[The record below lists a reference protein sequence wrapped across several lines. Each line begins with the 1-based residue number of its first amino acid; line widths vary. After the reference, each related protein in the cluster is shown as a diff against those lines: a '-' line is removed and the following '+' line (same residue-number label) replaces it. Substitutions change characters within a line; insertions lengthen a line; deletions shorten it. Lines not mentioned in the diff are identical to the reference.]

1 MALVNTNFSLNI
13 VALDKIDHIFFFLKK
28 KKKLLKKKIR
38 TNWYE
43 PEPKRLQS

>member
-13 VALDKIDHIFFFLKK
+13 VALDKIDHIFFLKK
-28 KKKLLKKKIR
+28 KKKETFKKKIR
-38 TNWYE
+38 TNWYK